1 MNAAA
6 GAGGLG
12 GAGGYGGGGDHHG
25 GNGNGGNGGAGQPP
39 HSRIPNASL
48 KEGRDEVNRLKQ
60 ELKVTILI

>member
-12 GAGGYGGGGDHHG
+12 GAGGYGGGGDHH
-25 GNGNGGNGGAGQPP
+25 GGNGGAGQPP